1 MENLSS
7 VKNEYK
13 VCQIC
18 TQSILDEGNLLTEII
33 NGVTLESMIQDIF
46 TKLKISADDNRYSSC
61 CVDCKEE
68 LIVAYRFIRKVIAAH
83 PKQLNCSLSLN
94 VEQSD
99 PLINIYNEP
108 EASIKSEDEADDTQF
123 QLDIYDLEDESK
135 PSTVL
140 FERSY
145 EKMVAEEVSED
156 EKYMYSD
163 QQDESSESE
172 SDEEIQ
178 TSTKRN
184 KPQRPPQRCCDCSEP
199 LSTVEQVQ
207 EHSVKFHKRNKS
219 SDSDEIEQKPYECSV
234 CFQRFETNKN
244 FLQHQRK
251 MYSKA
256 LHYCRRCPES
266 FANAFNLREHH
277 KAFHKRVKIIEQIDE
292 MRQKIHKCCVCRKQF
307 DTRELLLEHG
317 KKAHIP
323 HPESQDPKNQFVC
336 EVCSRRFKSDK
347 ILIEHQRRPYRKHR
361 FQCAQCGKT
370 YKDKRSFSDHEQSH
384 ANIRKYEC
392 HLCDKRFALKPNFL
406 THVKYHSIP
415 DDQFKCKF
423 CNRGFKKKHLLQEHS
438 VIHSDRE
445 DRPFKCH
452 LCPNTFTRQD
462 RLDFHIKAHLG
473 EKPFKCTRCS
483 SSYIHERDLR
493 RHNRTKHEE
502 VRPFVC
508 NVCSKAFNRKDA
520 YGKHMKTHSA

>member
-1 MENLSS
+1 MENLSC
-7 VKNEYK
+7 VKIEYK

-18 TQSILDEGNLLTEII
+18 TQSILDDGYLLTELID
-33 NGVTLESMIQDIF
+33 GVSLESMIHDIF
-46 TKLKISADDNRYSSC
+46 VRLKIPPDDIKYSSC
-61 CVDCKEE
+61 CFDCKDE
-68 LIVAYRFIRKVIAAH
+68 LIVAHRFIKKVIEAH
-83 PKQLNCSLSLN
+83 PNQLYCGADSLN
-94 VEQSD
+94 EEQSD
-99 PLINIYNEP
+99 PLIHVPPET
-108 EASIKSEDEADDTQF
+108 EASIKSEDETDEHYL
-123 QLDIYDLEDESK
+123 QLDIYDLEDEN
-135 PSTVL
+135 STACKL
-140 FERSY
+140 SDKET
-145 EKMVAEEVSED
+145 ETGSED
-156 EKYMYSD
+156 DQYSD
-163 QQDESSESE
+163 QQDESSSE
-172 SDEEIQ
+172 SDEGIPN
-178 TSTKRN
+178 SIRRN

-199 LSTVEQVQ
+199 LNTIEQVQ

-219 SDSDEIEQKPYECSV
+219 TDPDDIEQKPYECSV
-234 CFQRFETNKN
+234 CFQRFETSKTY
-244 FLQHQRK
+244 LQHQRK

-307 DTRELLLEHG
+307 DTRELLKEHG
-317 KKAHIP
+317 RKTHIP
-323 HPESQDPKNQFVC
+323 HPDSQDPNNQFVC

-392 HLCDKRFALKPNFL
+392 HLCDKSFALKPNFL

-415 DDQFKCKF
+415 DDKFKCKF

-473 EKPFKCTRCS
+473 EKPFKCTKCP

-493 RHNRTKHEE
+493 RHTRTKHEE
-502 VRPFVC
+502 IRPFVC

-520 YGKHMKTHSA
+520 YGKHMKIHST